1 MLKPTIVT
9 SDNVEQVLGAL
20 KAHGGP
26 YGFDTE
32 TYGVGY
38 GHDAFSLAIHSV
50 SDTFYFNFYGGEDHL
65 GNRSPVCL
73 DPAKVPMQPLFSK
86 GLWFAHNLKFDLM
99 KVERLFNVQFTAKV
113 WCTMVAERLLRN
125 DKLDYSLDATSKKYG
140 YAKDKRVDEYIKK
153 HSLYKKD
160 VFMGAAQARVPMFY
174 MVPFE
179 LLSEYAGLDA
189 QLALQIGMKQNEELR
204 ESFHQ

>member
-1 MLKPTIVT
+1 MQTLRIVT
-9 SDNVEQVLGAL
+9 PDNIESVLADL
-20 KAHGGP
+20 IKWQGP

-38 GHDAFSLAIHSV
+38 CHDAFALAIHAF
-50 SDTFYFNFYGGEDHL
+50 DETFYFNFYGGEDHL
-65 GNRSPVCL
+65 GSISPVCL

-86 GLWFAHNLKFDLM
+86 GLWYAHNLKFDLM
-99 KVERLFNVQFTAKV
+99 KVERLFNIKITAQV

-125 DKLDYSLDATSKKYG
+125 DKLDYSLDATAKKYG
-140 YAKDKRVDEYIKK
+140 FAKDKRVDEYIKTHK
-153 HSLYKKD
+153 LYKQD
-160 VFMGAAQARVPMFY
+160 VFMGAAQAKVPMFY
-174 MVPFE
+174 KVPFK

-204 ESFHQ
+204 ESFQ